1 MALIPT
7 SSTKRDQGRRMRKH
21 PCLPLKYQLL
31 RSKRRGPNQARKS
44 DTRPPGQITAKAE
57 KNLVKCGVDMGVV

>member
-1 MALIPT
+1 MALIRT
-7 SSTKRDQGRRMRKH
+7 SSTKKDQGLQMKKLR
-21 PCLPLKYQLL
+21 CLPLKYQLL